1 MDDHE
6 LLRRYAEEASDDAFR
21 GLVERHAGLVY
32 GVALRQLGRTHQ
44 AEEVTHAV
52 FEALARKATGLRSG
66 TVLAGWLF
74 KATRFAASKLQRDED
89 RRQRREREAAMMMNA
104 QSDSEPE
111 AAWEQIVP
119 QLDAELERLGD
130 KDRNAIV
137 LRFLKERSFKEVAEA
152 MGTSEDAAKMRVGRA
167 LDRLRHRFF
176 KRGIAVSVAVLAGAF
191 GSPAMAAT
199 MLPPAK
205 LMAAIAESCSALPTP
220 SALVVA
226 ILRRLAWW
234 ELKVI
239 AICFL
244 VLDSV
249 GLVVFLT
256 TYEPAAPASPAAN
269 APAWPVP

>member
-6 LLRRYAEEASDDAFR
+6 LLRRYAEEASDDAFHS
-21 GLVERHAGLVY
+21 LVERHAGLVY
-32 GVALRQLGRTHQ
+32 GVALRQIGRTHQ
-44 AEEVTHAV
+44 AEEVAHAV
-52 FEALARKATGLRSG
+52 FEALARKAAGLRSG
-66 TVLAGWLF
+66 TILAGWLF

-104 QSDSEPE
+104 QSDSGPE

-137 LRFLKERSFKEVAEA
+137 LRFLKDRSFKEVAEA
-152 MGTSEDAAKMRVGRA
+152 LGTSEDAAKMRVGRA
-167 LDRLRHRFF
+167 LDRLRQRFL

-205 LMAAIAESCSALPTP
+205 LTAAIAGSCCALSTP
-220 SALVVA
+220 NALVVA

-239 AICFL
+239 AICVV
-244 VLDSV
+244 VLAAVS
-249 GLVVFLT
+249 LVVFLT
-256 TYEPAAPASPAAN
+256 THEPNAPANPAAN
-269 APAWPVP
+269 APAWPAP